1 MEEMQMKY
9 NGEFTIEERKLMT
22 AQALQELR
30 KAKKLSQKEV
40 AAYLNIPATT
50 YNTYESGRT
59 EPPIEILVRLSH
71 LYGVP
76 IDVIVQRDRT
86 FTTAEEFSKQLT
98 AFRDQLVQMENQVET
113 QGTNVTVPPEFVTAM
128 SQLANAMTA
137 YAQTEAAQKALNQA
151 TQRTLNQGAQKALTK
166 GTQE

>member
-86 FTTAEEFSKQLT
+86 FTTAEDVGKQMA
-98 AFRDQLVQMENQVET
+98 AFKDQLAVFDKQISE
-113 QGTNVTVPPEFVTAM
+113 QGMDAPGVPEFMAALNK
-128 SQLANAMTA
+128 LADAMTA
-137 YAQTEAAQKALNQA
+137 YTQTEGAQKALN
-151 TQRTLNQGAQKALTK
+151 K
-166 GTQE
+166 GKQE

>member
-86 FTTAEEFSKQLT
+86 FATAEDVGKLAAAFKEQMAGMGQQFADQGFNAPGAQELMEIMSK
-98 AFRDQLVQMENQVET
+98 
-113 QGTNVTVPPEFVTAM
+113 
-128 SQLANAMTA
+128 LADAMTA
-137 YAQTEAAQKALNQA
+137 YSQTEVAQKALNQ
-151 TQRTLNQGAQKALTK
+151 GKK
-166 GTQE
+166 P